1 MISRLRFWLVGKLKS
16 FLILFGVFDFIVGR
30 RQDRITF
37 ITERRRP
44 KFESRRHKTW
54 CADPRSDTAIVLQG
68 PIWRAEDFTV
78 ESVRRYRTNFPNAPI
93 IVSTW
98 TSEIGRDTAR
108 IEDLGGI
115 VVHQTYSGFV
125 DFHNNNLQM
134 ASTLLGLRKAEQLGV
149 THVIKSRTD
158 QRFYSERMLGLLHET
173 LNCFPLGS
181 GRGTQEQRIVGL
193 NFNTFV
199 YRMYGLSDMFTFGTL
214 NDSWKYWE
222 ASVVLNWKESVRG
235 KWSLREFSEMRVSE
249 VKFCS
254 EFLARTGWDLKWTL
268 EDSWKAFAERFVIL
282 DASSVDF
289 YWPKHSSIEER
300 NRRYDAYPK
309 FLEIDFAWW
318 LMIYGQSISP
328 DETILDFR

>member
-1 MISRLRFWLVGKLKS
+1 MRSKFRLWVRGKFKS
-16 FLILFGVFDFIVGR
+16 FLVMLGIFDVIAR
-30 RQDRITF
+30 RQQDRIEF

-68 PIWRAEDFTV
+68 PIWRGDDFTV

-98 TSEIGRDTAR
+98 TNEIGRDTER

-115 VVHQTYSGFV
+115 VVHQEPPPFAGIS
-125 DFHNNNLQM
+125 NQNLQLF
-134 ASTLLGLRKAEQLGV
+134 SSRLGVLKAEQFGV

-158 QRFYSERMLGLLHET
+158 QRCYSERMLGLLHQT
-173 LNCFPLGS
+173 LSHFPLGS
-181 GRGTQEQRIVGL
+181 GSDLQEQRVIGL
-193 NFNTFV
+193 SFNTFA
-199 YRMYGLSDMFTFGTL
+199 YRMYGLSDMFTFGTCA
-214 NDSWKYWE
+214 DSSKYWDGIPDMRKLE
-222 ASVVLNWKESVRG
+222 DLNIDKTI
-235 KWSLREFSEMRVSE
+235 REFAENRVCE

-254 EFLARTGWDLKWTL
+254 EFLSRTGWDLKWTL

-282 DASSVDF
+282 DASSVDL
-289 YWPKHSSIEER
+289 YWPKHSSKEER
-300 NRRYDAYPK
+300 NRRYDGHPLK
-309 FLEIDFAWW
+309 IEIDFAWW
-318 LMIYGQSISP
+318 LMIYGQNISP

>member
-1 MISRLRFWLVGKLKS
+1 MTSRLRFWLVGKFKS
-16 FLILFGVFDFIVGR
+16 FLVLLGIFDFIAGR

-37 ITERRRP
+37 VTERRRP

-68 PIWRAEDFTV
+68 PIWRVDDFTV

-98 TSEIGRDTAR
+98 TSEIGRDTEL

-115 VVHQTYSGFV
+115 VVHQEPPSFAGIA
-125 DFHNNNLQM
+125 NQNLQLF
-134 ASTLLGLRKAEQLGV
+134 SSRLGVLKAEQFGV

-158 QRFYSERMLGLLHET
+158 QRCYSERMLGLLHET
-173 LNCFPLGS
+173 LNCFPLVS
-181 GRGTQEQRIVGL
+181 GVGKQERRIIGL
-193 NFNTFV
+193 SFNTFA
-199 YRMYGLSDMFTFGTL
+199 YRMYGMSDMFTFGTCA
-214 NDSWKYWE
+214 DSSKYWDGTPDMRKLE
-222 ASVVLNWKESVRG
+222 DLKISKTM
-235 KWSLREFSEMRVSE
+235 REFAEKRLCE

-282 DASSVDF
+282 DASAVDL
-289 YWPKHSSIEER
+289 YWPKYSSIEER
-300 NRRYDAYPK
+300 NRRDDGHPLK
-309 FLEIDFAWW
+309 FEIDFAWW
-318 LMIYGQSISP
+318 LMMYGQSVNP
-328 DETILDFR
+328 DETILDFW